1 MHSNIVTGILLH
13 QFLFCTLLA
22 DFTFVPVGLA
32 APATVLAPPFPM
44 ADMGLAAPAP
54 ALAPPFPMA
63 DILAA
68 PAPALAPPFVV
79 TRRESS

>member
-1 MHSNIVTGILLH
+1 MHCNIVTGILVH

-22 DFTFVPVGLA
+22 DFTFVPVGFA
-32 APATVLAPPFPM
+32 APATVPM

-54 ALAPPFPMA
+54 ALAPAFPMA

-68 PAPALAPPFVV
+68 PAPALAPPL
-79 TRRESS
+79 